1 MMDIELLLLL
11 SYYSH
16 DNLLKDRQITGS
28 VLMIIFQYLLFHHYF
43 PAVLDIDA
51 LGGLASQATA
61 LQVE

>member
-1 MMDIELLLLL
+1 MSIIQFLCKDIV
-11 SYYSH
+11 
-16 DNLLKDRQITGS
+16 KIMGS